1 MKLYNKLVKLANEIN
16 KPCVTISLNT
26 HRTHP
31 DRDKDKIILKN
42 LLTEAE
48 KRVIHE
54 YGKKAVSKL
63 LDKISQIEGIIDFSY
78 NLDSLHIFI
87 SNNTLKIIRLAWP
100 TTADRVYIAEVFDV
114 RSIIKA
120 VNRVEDYLIILLS
133 QGGVNLY
140 HAMNE
145 CIMEEIQNDDFPFD
159 ETPFYA
165 ANGAERSNAKLMD
178 DLVREYFNRV
188 DKALVKVCQ
197 EIEMGCIVISTE
209 DNYVFLKEVADNPE
223 IYWGHA
229 AIDYNNTKPHQ
240 IVLQAWDIIQK
251 RQHER
256 RTKAISEVKEAI
268 GESKVV
274 TDLGEIYRTAT
285 EGRGDLLIVRD
296 DYTQAVNINKDNNL
310 EITDEPDKANVDDV
324 TSNIAWQVISKGGR
338 VFFTSQE
345 DIQELGNIVLKT
357 RY

>member
-31 DRDKDKIILKN
+31 DREKDKIVLKN

-54 YGKKAVSKL
+54 FGKKAVSKL
-63 LDKISQIEGIIDFSY
+63 LNKISQVEETIDFDY

-87 SNNTLKIIRLAWP
+87 SNSTLEMIRLAWP
-100 TTADRVYIAEVFDV
+100 TTANRIYIAEVFDV
-114 RSIIKA
+114 RTIIKA
-120 VNRVEDYLIILLS
+120 VNRVEDYLIMMLS

-145 CIMEEIQNDDFPFD
+145 CIVEEIKNDDFPFD
-159 ETPFYA
+159 ETPYYA
-165 ANGAERSNAKLMD
+165 ANGPERSNAKLMD
-178 DLVREYFNRV
+178 DLIREYFNQV
-188 DKALVKVCQ
+188 DKALIKVCH
-197 EIEMGCIVISTE
+197 EMEMDCIVISTE

-223 IYWGHA
+223 IYIGHA
-229 AIDYNNTKPHQ
+229 AIDYNKTKPHQ
-240 IVLQAWDIIQK
+240 LVLQAWGIIQL
-251 RQHER
+251 RQEER
-256 RTKAISEVKEAI
+256 RAKAISEVKDAVS
-268 GESKVV
+268 ESKVV
-274 TDLGEIYRTAT
+274 TDLGEIYRAAT

-338 VFFTSQE
+338 VFFTCQD
-345 DIQELGNIVLKT
+345 DIIELGNIVLKT